1 VAQSFARRSHTA
13 FLTVT
18 LMLAL
23 FGASCAQ
30 VHSGLDETPTSV
42 DKIPARLE
50 QELRAGLARDVL
62 VQLVEEDDLPTRALN
77 DAGVGVQRE
86 KLVRD
91 LGSVA
96 PSIAN
101 PMIDEQVEARAK
113 YYTAAQDSVLNAV
126 DDSAVE
132 LHTRYENLPFM
143 FVRVNT
149 LQGLFALANC
159 PEVLRL
165 HEERFLEH
173 QLAESLPL
181 IHQPQALAMGKTGA
195 GTAVAVLDTGA
206 DYTRPEL
213 GSCSTAGAAGCKVA
227 FAADFATDDKSLDDN
242 GHGTNV
248 SAIVLGVAPATK
260 VLALD
265 VFQGPTAPSSAIL
278 SALDWTIKNRTT
290 YNIVALNM
298 SLGGAMY
305 NAVCGSDLFAAPL
318 TNVRA
323 AGILPAV
330 ASGNNGYTGA
340 LASPACTPAAISV
353 GAVYDAN
360 VGGISYA
367 SCSDTTTGA
376 DKITCFSNSAS
387 FLSVLAPGALITAG
401 GYRMAGTSQASPH
414 VAGAIAVLRAAFPNE
429 AINTTVS
436 RIVDN
441 GPSLTDPRNQIVK
454 HRLDVLA
461 ALGGAATISDNS
473 GPTGSVLINNGAVA
487 TTSTSVMLKLS
498 GSDPSGVTSMCIS
511 NSGSCTAFETFATS
525 KAWTLLGGDG
535 TKTVRVALKD
545 GAGNQSVMSAT
556 IKLDTTAPVGGTLR
570 ASAGD
575 RQVTLAWTAAAD
587 SGSGVSSYRVVS
599 APAAAPSCTSGTLVY
614 NGPLLT
620 FTHTGLTNGNVYA
633 YRLCPVD
640 SANNIGAGS
649 TATARPAPEFTPP
662 TGSITINGGGP
673 LTNKVS
679 VTLTLSASDPS
690 GVSGMCISNSTTCT
704 AWLPFTNTKIWSLA
718 TANGPTKV
726 YAWFKDKYE
735 NVSAAP
741 MVASVTVDAAP
752 PTGGIFNGVGG
763 SKQVTLSWTAATDP
777 SGIDSYKLV
786 FAPGKAAPSTCTQ
799 GLVAYSGPS
808 LTFVHTNLLA
818 NTNYSYRLCAFDK
831 AGNATLGL
839 TRTVLTR

>member
-1 VAQSFARRSHTA
+1 
-13 FLTVT
+13 
-18 LMLAL
+18 MLAL
-23 FGASCAQ
+23 NGASCAQ

-62 VQLVEEDDLPTRALN
+62 VQLVEEDDLPTQAAN
-77 DAGVGVQRE
+77 DAGVGAQSE

-101 PMIDEQVEARAK
+101 PMIDQQVEARAK
-113 YYTAAQDSVLNAV
+113 YYSAAQDSVLNAV
-126 DDSAVE
+126 DDTAVE

-149 LQGLFALANC
+149 LHGLFALANC

-173 QLAESLPL
+173 ELAESLPL
-181 IHQPQALAMGKTGA
+181 IHQPQALVMGKTGA
-195 GTAVAVLDTGA
+195 GTAVAVIDTGA
-206 DYTRPEL
+206 DYTRPEF
-213 GSCSTAGAAGCKVA
+213 GACSTAGAAGCKVA
-227 FAADFATDDKSLDDN
+227 FAADFAPDDKSLDDN

-248 SAIVLGVAPATK
+248 SAIVLGVAPAAK

-265 VFQGPTAPSSAIL
+265 VFQGATAPSSAIL

-290 YNIVALNM
+290 YNIVSVNM
-298 SLGGAMY
+298 SLGGGMY
-305 NAVCGSDLFAAPL
+305 NAACGSDLFAAPL

-340 LASPACTPAAISV
+340 LSSPACAPAAISV

-360 VGGISYA
+360 VGGIAYS
-367 SCSDTTTGA
+367 SCSDTTTVA
-376 DKITCFSNSAS
+376 DKVTCFSNSAS

-401 GYRMAGTSQASPH
+401 GYKMAGTSQASPH
-414 VAGAIAVLRAAFPNE
+414 VAGAIAVMRAAFPNE
-429 AINTTVS
+429 AWSTTVS

-441 GPSLTDPRNQIVK
+441 GPSITDPRNQIVK

-461 ALGGAATISDNS
+461 ALGGAATVSDNT
-473 GPTGSVLINNGAVA
+473 GPTGSVVINNGAVA
-487 TTSTSVMLKLS
+487 TTTTSVMLKLT
-498 GSDPSGVTSMCIS
+498 GSDPSGVSSMCIS
-511 NSGSCTAFETFATS
+511 NSGSCTAFEAFATG

-535 TKTVRVALKD
+535 VKTVRVALKD
-545 GAGNQSVMSAT
+545 GAGNQSVLSAT
-556 IKLDTTAPVGGTLR
+556 IKLDTTAPVGGTLA
-570 ASAGD
+570 ASPGD
-575 RQVTLAWTAAAD
+575 KQVILSWTPAID
-587 SGSGVSSYRVVS
+587 SGSGVASYRVVS
-599 APAAAPSCTSGTLVY
+599 AAAAAPSCTSGTLIY
-614 NGPLLT
+614 TGPLLT

-640 SANNIGAGS
+640 AANNIGAGS

-673 LTNKVS
+673 FTNKVS

-690 GVSGMCISNSTTCT
+690 GVSGMCISNSASCT
-704 AWLPFTNTKIWSLA
+704 SWTPFTNTRTWTLA
-718 TANGPTKV
+718 TGNGPTKV

-735 NVSAAP
+735 NISATP
-741 MVASVTVDAAP
+741 VVASVTVDAAP
-752 PTGGIFNGVGG
+752 PTGGAFNGVGG
-763 SKQVTLSWTAATDP
+763 TLQNSLSWTAATDP

-786 FAPGKAAPSTCTQ
+786 FAPGKTAPATCTQ
-799 GLVAYSGPS
+799 GLVAYSGPA

-831 AGNATLGL
+831 AGNGTLGL
-839 TRTVLTR
+839 TRTVLTRQ